1 MLEADHGLV
10 AVARVSHAQAGQ
22 LRSLGH
28 ENVTRKPLTFVTDS
42 PLTRT
47 FYDSRNSQGFSH
59 PRVRLFQ
66 PHQPSPRVNHVLRLT
81 RDRTGPTASHGGATL
96 RSPDRALLPFGHM
109 CESIPVSAPADGM
122 QHQYPQQAHRL
133 RVLQAIPLRAL
144 CALAPQVGLK
154 ATHAVGMPT
163 LLRRQRR
170 TWRQT

>member
-1 MLEADHGLV
+1 MQGSTNKQPLRKAETGMSPFVFQRKRRHFCNQRTKTHRGPLSSLRTMLEADHGLV

-47 FYDSRNSQGFSH
+47 FYDSRNSRGFSH

-66 PHQPSPRVNHVLRLT
+66 PHQPFPRVNHVLRLT

-96 RSPDRALLPFGHM
+96 RNPDRALLPFGHM

-122 QHQYPQQAHRL
+122 
-133 RVLQAIPLRAL
+133 
-144 CALAPQVGLK
+144 
-154 ATHAVGMPT
+154 
-163 LLRRQRR
+163 
-170 TWRQT
+170 